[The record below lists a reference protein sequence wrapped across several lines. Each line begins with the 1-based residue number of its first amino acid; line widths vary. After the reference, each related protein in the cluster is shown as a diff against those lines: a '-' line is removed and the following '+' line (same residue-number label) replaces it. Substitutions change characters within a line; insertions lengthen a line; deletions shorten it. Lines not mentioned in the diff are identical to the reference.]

1 MVIHINT
8 TYSGSYGRLKIHFND
23 YLSDSFV
30 KSLLELDIKDIRL
43 KLYETSYRD
52 DIDKSAAIGTND
64 TDILMV
70 AINRHV
76 INNAKIALFA
86 IPPQMKS
93 FMKTYVSKWD
103 IESIKAIITSKVIH
117 HDIKYTDS
125 FILSFRDIPMGIFA
139 GNLKRDDFRVIMEKN
154 DVDSIVNYLLNYGF
168 NYLLK
173 DLEEYKKT
181 GDTSSLLSA
190 MDYRYY
196 NDLISHALFYNG
208 DEGQIIKY
216 VKTVVDL
223 KNILTLA
230 KALELNVPFD
240 KIENSIIGNGNFSI
254 SALAD
259 IFRSGNVLD
268 LLSVFKHFNIDE
280 ALDYYK
286 ENKNLSMFEV
296 SMRKALFQE
305 YVPVMLR
312 DTASL
317 YIFAYVL
324 YAERER
330 DNLRAIIIG
339 KSYKL
344 DNNIIERMLI

>member
-1 MVIHINT
+1 MVILINT
-8 TYSGSYGRLKIHFND
+8 TYSGSYGRLKIHFGD

-52 DIDKSAAIGTND
+52 DIDKATTIS
-64 TDILMV
+64 TDDITILMT

-76 INNAKIALFA
+76 INNARIVLFA
-86 IPPQMKS
+86 VPPQMKS
-93 FMKTYVSKWD
+93 FMKSYVSKWD

-117 HDIKYTDS
+117 HDIKYNDS
-125 FILSFRDIPMGIFA
+125 FILSFRDIPLGIYA
-139 GNLKRDDFRVIMEKN
+139 GNLKRDDFRAIMEKN
-154 DVDSIVNYLLNYGF
+154 DVDSVVNYLLNYGF

-196 NDLISHALFYNG
+196 NELINNALFYNG
-208 DEGQIIKY
+208 DEAQIIKY
-216 VKTVVDL
+216 VKTLVDL

-230 KALELNVPFD
+230 KAIELNVSFE
-240 KIENSIIGNGNFSI
+240 KIESSIIDNGTYSKA
-254 SALAD
+254 ALSD
-259 IFRSGNVLD
+259 IFRSGSVIE
-268 LLSVFKHFNIDE
+268 LLSVFKQFNISE

-286 ENKNLSMFEV
+286 ETKNLSSFEI

-305 YVPVMLR
+305 FVPVMLR
-312 DTASL
+312 NTASL
-317 YIFAYVL
+317 YIFAYIL

>member
-1 MVIHINT
+1 MVIYINT

-43 KLYETSYRD
+43 KLYETSYRE
-52 DIDKSAAIGTND
+52 DIDKATTIS
-64 TDILMV
+64 TDDVNILIT

-76 INNAKIALFA
+76 INNARTALFA
-86 IPPQMKS
+86 IPPQIKS

-103 IESIKAIITSKVIH
+103 IESIKAIITSKVINH
-117 HDIKYTDS
+117 EIKSTDS
-125 FILSFRDIPMGIFA
+125 FIMSFRDIPLGIYA
-139 GNLKRDDFRVIMEKN
+139 GNLKREDFRILMEKN
-154 DVDSIVNYLLNYGF
+154 DVDSIINYLLNYGF

-173 DLEEYKKT
+173 ELEEYKKT
-181 GDTSSLLSA
+181 GDISSLLSA
-190 MDYRYY
+190 MDYHYY
-196 NDLISHALFYNG
+196 SDLINNALFYNG
-208 DEGQIIKY
+208 DEGQIINY
-216 VKTVVDL
+216 VKTTVDL
-223 KNILTLA
+223 NNILTLA
-230 KALELNVPFD
+230 KALELKVPFE
-240 KIENSIIGNGNFSI
+240 KIENKIIGNGNLSK
-254 SALAD
+254 SSLSD
-259 IFRSGNVLD
+259 IFRSGNVID

-280 ALDYYK
+280 ALDYYN
-286 ENKNLSMFEV
+286 ENKNLSLFEI
-296 SMRKALFQE
+296 SMRKALFQK
-305 YVPVMLR
+305 YIDVMLR

-330 DNLRAIIIG
+330 DNLRSIIVG

>member
-1 MVIHINT
+1 VIDINT

-43 KLYETSYRD
+43 KLYETSYREDIDKATTISTD
-52 DIDKSAAIGTND
+52 DID
-64 TDILMV
+64 ILIT

-76 INNAKIALFA
+76 INNARIALFA
-86 IPPQMKS
+86 VPPQMKS

-103 IESIKAIITSKVIH
+103 IESIKAIITSKVINH
-117 HDIKYTDS
+117 EIKATDS
-125 FILSFRDIPMGIFA
+125 FIMSFRDMPLGIFA
-139 GNLKRDDFRVIMEKN
+139 GNLKREDFRILMEKN

-173 DLEEYKKT
+173 ELEEYKKT
-181 GDTSSLLSA
+181 GDISSLLSA
-190 MDYRYY
+190 MDYNYY
-196 NDLISHALFYNG
+196 NNLINTALFYNG
-208 DEGQIIKY
+208 DEGKIINY
-216 VKTVVDL
+216 VKTKVDL
-223 KNILTLA
+223 NNVLTLA
-230 KALELNVPFD
+230 KALELKVPFETIES
-240 KIENSIIGNGNFSI
+240 KIISNGNISK
-254 SALAD
+254 SALSD
-259 IFRSGNVLD
+259 IFRSGNVID

-280 ALDYYK
+280 ALDYYN
-286 ENKNLSMFEV
+286 ENKNLSMFEIG
-296 SMRKALFQE
+296 MRKALFHE
-305 YVPVMLR
+305 YIDVMLM

-330 DNLRAIIIG
+330 DNLRSILVG

>member
-1 MVIHINT
+1 MVISINT

-43 KLYETSYRD
+43 KLYETSYRE
-52 DIDKSAAIGTND
+52 DIDKSTTIN
-64 TDILMV
+64 TDDVDVLMTS
-70 AINRHV
+70 INRHV
-76 INNAKIALFA
+76 INNAKTALFA
-86 IPPQMKS
+86 IPPQMKA

-103 IESIKAIITSKVIH
+103 IESIKAIITSKVINH
-117 HDIKYTDS
+117 EIKYNDS
-125 FILSFRDIPMGIFA
+125 FILSFRDIPLGIFA
-139 GNLKRDDFRVIMEKN
+139 GNLRREDFRVIMEKN
-154 DVDSIVNYLLNYGF
+154 DVDSIINYLLNYGF

-196 NDLISHALFYNG
+196 NDLVNNALFFNG
-208 DEGQIIKY
+208 DEGQIIRY
-216 VKTVVDL
+216 VKTTVDL

-230 KALELNVPFD
+230 KAMELKVPFD
-240 KIENSIIGNGNFSI
+240 KIENSIIDNGNFPKT
-254 SALAD
+254 ALAD
-259 IFRSGNVLD
+259 IFRSGNVMD

-280 ALDYYK
+280 ALEYYK
-286 ENKNLSMFEV
+286 DNKNLSLFEI
-296 SMRKALFQE
+296 SMRKALFQQ
-305 YVPVMLR
+305 YVPIMLR

-317 YIFAYVL
+317 FIFAYIL
-324 YAERER
+324 FAERER

-344 DNNIIERMLI
+344 DNDIIERMLI

>member
-1 MVIHINT
+1 MVVPINT

-52 DIDKSAAIGTND
+52 DIDKATTISND
-64 TDILMV
+64 DVDILIT

-86 IPPQMKS
+86 VPPQIKS
-93 FMKTYVSKWD
+93 FMKSYVSKWD

-117 HDIKYTDS
+117 HDIKYNDS
-125 FILSFRDIPMGIFA
+125 FIMSFRDIPMGIYA
-139 GNLKRDDFRVIMEKN
+139 GNLKRDDFRAIMEKN
-154 DVDSIVNYLLNYGF
+154 DVDSVINYLLNYGF

-173 DLEEYKKT
+173 ELEEYKKT

-196 NDLISHALFYNG
+196 NGLVNTALFYNG

-230 KALELNVPFD
+230 KAIELNVPFE
-240 KIENSIIGNGNFSI
+240 KIENSIIDNGNFSRT
-254 SALAD
+254 ALSD
-259 IFRSGNVLD
+259 TFRSGNVIE
-268 LLSVFKHFNIDE
+268 LLSLFKHFNIDE

-286 ENKNLSMFEV
+286 ENKNLSQFEIG
-296 SMRKALFQE
+296 MRKSLFHE
-305 YVPVMLR
+305 FVPVMIR

-317 YIFAYVL
+317 FIFAYIL

-330 DNLRAIIIG
+330 DNLRTIIMG

-344 DNNIIERMLI
+344 DNNTIERMLI